1 MTLSAKFDDSEF
13 QAFVKN
19 FDKYVKD
26 DLILKELEKEFQRV
40 TNIAIRIEKRI
51 RLLVSLL
58 LIQG

>member
-40 TNIAIRIEKRI
+40 TNIAIRIVKKEY
-51 RLLVSLL
+51 SCW
-58 LIQG
+58 

>member
-40 TNIAIRIEKRI
+40 TNIAIRIVKRI